1 MHFFLGAL
9 WVKCSFFVLQ
19 PSIEISISDPGPL
32 THSLVVFLYEMNNSS
47 RSSIMNPSA
56 LFGQVCKK

>member
-1 MHFFLGAL
+1 MF
-9 WVKCSFFVLQ
+9 FFVLQ